1 MPTKIYKRGKYSGF
15 PTDTEIMTRIT
26 NLNLD
31 YPDKNYIA
39 KVWKELYQFAT
50 SAGVGTSRE
59 GTDVLQVFGDST
71 DVNVKFLDQID
82 FDGEPY
88 FQELKE
94 IYGDKIT
101 GDEVYLF
108 IVQKKSDMGDIE
120 RIRATDKFGRGCIT
134 KCAMVSGKCV
144 CTLEDTMEYSECN
157 PRECGLSES
166 RLAWVG
172 NMFKRSS

>member
-31 YPDKNYIA
+31 YPDKNYII
-39 KVWKELYQFAT
+39 KVWKELYEFAI

-88 FQELKE
+88 FQEIKTNL
-94 IYGDKIT
+94 
-101 GDEVYLF
+101 
-108 IVQKKSDMGDIE
+108 
-120 RIRATDKFGRGCIT
+120 
-134 KCAMVSGKCV
+134 
-144 CTLEDTMEYSECN
+144 
-157 PRECGLSES
+157 
-166 RLAWVG
+166 W
-172 NMFKRSS
+172 